1 MILLDLNQTII
12 ASLMAHIGSNPKIE
26 IQENMVRHIVL
37 NNIRSFS
44 RQFKSKYGDLVV
56 CCDNKN
62 YWRRDIFPFYKS
74 HRKKDREKSDFD
86 WNTIFNVL
94 NKIRDELKEFSPY
107 KVVEVPFAEA
117 DDIIA
122 VLTERFHDT
131 QPILIL
137 SSDKDFV
144 QLQKYENVRQYSP
157 TLKRFINTDN
167 PYAFVKEHII
177 RGDRGDGIPN
187 FLSADNTFVLG
198 ERQKSINSK
207 KLSEWLDQDPN
218 DFCINDQML
227 RGYKR
232 NQMLVDFDHI
242 PTDMKNN
249 INETYDNLEPK
260 KRQVFLTYLMKK
272 NMRNLIQDIGDF

>member
-26 IQENMVRHIVL
+26 IQENLVRHVVL
-37 NNIRSFS
+37 NSIRSYAK
-44 RQFKSKYGDLVV
+44 QFKSKYGELVI

-62 YWRRDIFPFYKS
+62 YWRRNVFPFYKS

-86 WNTIFNVL
+86 WSLIFNTL

-107 KVVEVPFAEA
+107 RVIEVNLAEA

-122 VLTERFHDT
+122 VLTEKFSNE

-144 QLQKYENVRQYSP
+144 QLQKFNDVRQYSP

-167 PYAFVKEHII
+167 PYAFIKEHII

-187 FLSADNTFVLG
+187 FLSADNVFALG
-198 ERQKSINSK
+198 ERQKSINKK
-207 KLSEWLDQDPN
+207 KLVEWLDQKPEE
-218 DFCINDQML
+218 FCTTDQML

-242 PTDMKNN
+242 PEDLRNN
-249 INETYDNLEPK
+249 IVEAYKDYVPK
-260 KRQVFLTYLMKK
+260 KKQVFLTYMMKK

>member
-12 ASLMAHIGSNPKIE
+12 ASLMAHIGNNPKIE

-37 NNIRSFS
+37 NNIRSYS
-44 RQFKSKYGDLVV
+44 KQFGNKFGELVV

-62 YWRRDIFPFYKS
+62 FWRKDIFPFYKQ

-86 WNTIFNVL
+86 WGAIFNIL
-94 NKIRDELKEFSPY
+94 NQIKEELKEYSPY
-107 KVVEVPFAEA
+107 RVVEVPYAEA

-122 VLTERFHDT
+122 VLTKRFHDNE
-131 QPILIL
+131 QILIL

-144 QLQKYENVRQYSP
+144 QLQKYPGVRQYSP
-157 TLKRFINTDN
+157 VMKRFINTDN
-167 PYAFVKEHII
+167 PYAFIKEHII

-187 FLSADNTFVLG
+187 FLSGDNVFVVG

-207 KLSEWLDQDPN
+207 KLSEWLEQDPD
-218 DFCINDQML
+218 DFCSDDQMK

-232 NQMLVDFDHI
+232 NQMLVDFDYI
-242 PTDMKNN
+242 PSGVVESVNN
-249 INETYDNLEPK
+249 AFDFSEPK
-260 KRQVFLTYLMKK
+260 KKQVFLSYLMKK
-272 NMRNLIQDIGDF
+272 GMRNLIQDIGDF